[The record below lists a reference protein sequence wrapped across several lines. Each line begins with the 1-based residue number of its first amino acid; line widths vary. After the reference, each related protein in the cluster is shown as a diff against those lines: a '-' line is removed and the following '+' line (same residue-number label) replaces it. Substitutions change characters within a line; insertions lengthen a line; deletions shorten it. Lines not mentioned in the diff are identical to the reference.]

1 MNIVNIPV
9 SQVASGMIVAEDV
22 YNSGNERILSRNTM
36 VTTRS
41 ITKLKIHAIKEI
53 FVYIPNTLVKKQTIK
68 PSEHITA
75 LKNSIEFKKFKKFY
89 VDSILILKDSYLALT
104 GTTSLPYNEIKLLDS
119 VEQLLKECRSSLRTF
134 DMLQCIRDLDDQIYV
149 HSLNVSLI
157 CFSFATWLNFN
168 AHDAEQLMLA
178 GLLHDI
184 GKLKLPKDIMQKP
197 TSLNEKELESVHQ
210 HPIMGYELVKDRK
223 MDSRVKEAILMHHER
238 CDGSG
243 YPNKLSSKDISP
255 FAKIL
260 SIADVYDAMTAK
272 RVYRK
277 EICPFEVLENF
288 EKEGYQKYDVAY
300 LLPFLEGLAQCYI
313 NATVCLSNSLVG
325 EVVMINK
332 NNLSRPVVKVDKKFI
347 DLSKHTELKIASI
360 L

>member
-1 MNIVNIPV
+1 MNVVNIPV
-9 SQVASGMIVAEDV
+9 AQVVSGMIVAEDV

-36 VTTRS
+36 VTTKS

-53 FVYIPNTLVKKQTIK
+53 FVYIPNTLVKKQTNK

-75 LKNSIEFKKFKKFY
+75 LKNSEEFKKFKKFY
-89 VDSILILKDSYLALT
+89 MDSILTLKDSLLSLT
-104 GTTSLPYNEIKLLDS
+104 GTSSLPYDENKLLDS

-134 DMLQCIRDLDDQIYV
+134 DMLQCIRDLEDQIYV
-149 HSLNVSLI
+149 HSLNVALI

-184 GKLKLPKDIMQKP
+184 GKLKLPKEIIQKP
-197 TSLNEKELESVHQ
+197 TTLNKKELEYVHQ
-210 HPIMGYELVKDRK
+210 HPGMGYNLVKDRK
-223 MDSRVKEAILMHHER
+223 IDSRVKEAILMHHER

-260 SIADVYDAMTAK
+260 AIADVYDAMTAK

-288 EKEGYQKYDVAY
+288 EKEGFQKYDAAY

-313 NATVCLSNSLVG
+313 NASVRLSNSMVG

-332 NNLSRPVVKVDKKFI
+332 NKLSRPVVKVDNHFI
-347 DLSKHTELKIASI
+347 DLSKQKELKIASI